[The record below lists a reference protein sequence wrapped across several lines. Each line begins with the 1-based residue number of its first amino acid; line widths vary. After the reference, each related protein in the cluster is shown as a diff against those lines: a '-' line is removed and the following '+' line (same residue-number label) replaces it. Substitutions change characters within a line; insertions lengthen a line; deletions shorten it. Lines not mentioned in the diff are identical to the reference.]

1 MITVTTTGVTIPP
14 ISAASVAEDFTST
27 VSASVTVMV
36 PVSGGVSL
44 SGTRRKISEI
54 SVFVIPEII
63 IISSLA
69 QL

>member
-1 MITVTTTGVTIPP
+1 MITTMTTAVTIPP
-14 ISAASVAEDFTST
+14 ITAASVPGDCTST
-27 VSASVTVMV
+27 VSASVTV
-36 PVSGGVSL
+36 PVLGVVSL
-44 SGTRRKISEI
+44 SGTGRKNSEI